1 VAEAVNGLVRV
12 GDRGGEIGSI
22 VTDSRTLQPGDFF
35 IALRGDRFDAHEFV
49 AEAFQRGAIGAIVE
63 RGFVGSASRPSTDA
77 RGALSDVAGR
87 NPADDA
93 RAGSAD
99 DMRRA
104 GSADDISRAGS
115 AEPTR
120 PGIIEVD
127 DTTKA
132 LQDLAHAVRRASG
145 TKVVAITGSAG
156 KTTTKEAIAE
166 FLSVRYRVV
175 KNKGNLNNH
184 IGLPLSLLQL
194 RERPDVAVME
204 LGMNHAGEI
213 STLVA
218 VAEPETRVWTNV
230 GDAHI
235 GFFASPDAI
244 ADAKAEILEGAGK
257 DHVLVCNADDPRV
270 MARAARFAGR
280 TLTFGTSSGATVR
293 AEEAQS
299 LGIDGMRTRITSPAG
314 DRVLQTSLLGR
325 GNLANVL
332 AATAVALEFAVP
344 LDDIVAAAARLRPAD
359 RRGAVRRLRGGIVLI
374 DDSYNSSPSAL
385 AAALDV
391 VARETRVS
399 RKVAVLGE
407 MLELGEHSLSLHR
420 ASGRT
425 AAAAGL
431 RLLFAIGGPPARAL
445 ADAAVEAGMP
455 ASAVRYAERSEAAA
469 RDIAAAINAGDLVLV
484 KGSRG
489 TRTDIV
495 ADRIAAEFA

>member
-1 VAEAVNGLVRV
+1 MGEDLRLTLGWVAEAVGGLIRS
-12 GDRGGEIGSI
+12 GNRGGEIGNI
-22 VTDSRTLQPGDFF
+22 VTDTRTLQPGDFF
-35 IALRGDRFDAHEFV
+35 IALRGARFDAHEFV
-49 AEAFQRGAIGAIVE
+49 GEAFDRGAIGAIVE
-63 RGFVGSASRPSTDA
+63 TEFAGSASASAKATADRS
-77 RGALSDVAGR
+77 R
-87 NPADDA
+87 NPADEGTG
-93 RAGSAD
+93 GSAEID
-99 DMRRA
+99 ARRA
-104 GSADDISRAGS
+104 GSAER
-115 AEPTR
+115 TR
-120 PGIIEVD
+120 QGLIEVK

-132 LQDLAHAVRRASG
+132 LQDLAHAVRKASG

-166 FLSVRYRVV
+166 FLSGRFRVV

-218 VAEPETRVWTNV
+218 IAEPETRVWTNV

-244 ADAKAEILEGAGK
+244 ADAKAEILERAERT
-257 DHVLVCNADDPRV
+257 HVLVCNADDGRV
-270 MARAARFAGR
+270 MSRARAFAGR
-280 TLTFGTSSGATVR
+280 TVPFGTAAGAEVR
-293 AEEAQS
+293 ASEVEN
-299 LGIDGMRTRITSPAG
+299 LGIEGMRARVITPAG
-314 DRVLQTSLLGR
+314 ERVLHTPLLGR

-332 AATAVALEFAVP
+332 AATAVALTFNVP
-344 LDDIVAAAARLRPAD
+344 LDDVAAAAERLRPAD
-359 RRGAVRRLRGGIVLI
+359 RRGAIRRLRGGIVLI

-391 VARETRVS
+391 IGREARVS
-399 RKVAVLGE
+399 RRVAVLGE
-407 MLELGEHSLSLHR
+407 MLELGEHALALHR
-420 ASGRT
+420 ASGKA

-431 RLLFAIGGPPARAL
+431 RLLFAIGGQPARAL
-445 ADAAVEAGMP
+445 ADAAIEAGMP
-455 ASAVRYAERSEAAA
+455 ASAVRYAEKSELAA
-469 RDIAAAINAGDLVLV
+469 RDITAAVKAGDLVLV